1 MRSQTSSRSDDV
13 SPLSNG
19 QLHACSHEKNS
30 RIFKIVI
37 SSLVCVLV
45 CWCIGLCVHRRW
57 SIERDR
63 KSMDFGRERG
73 CVGPYLAALHTSA
86 HVQNR
91 VDFVELARDMSSN
104 CTGEVQ
110 ARTGISRWYR
120 SFQAVVPPR
129 ARFTFSMNILA
140 GIFDCARTHCG
151 VRVAYHTWYLGAG
164 ITYVSL

>member
-1 MRSQTSSRSDDV
+1 MLRTKTLVFQFVCAGVLMRSQTSSRSDDV

-73 CVGPYLAALHTSA
+73 CVGPCLAALHTSTR
-86 HVQNR
+86 VQNR
-91 VDFVELARDMSSN
+91 VEFVDLARDVSSN

-110 ARTGISRWYR
+110 ARTRTSPWYH
-120 SFQAVVPPR
+120 SFQAGTTSCQVH
-129 ARFTFSMNILA
+129 L
-140 GIFDCARTHCG
+140 
-151 VRVAYHTWYLGAG
+151 
-164 ITYVSL
+164 